1 MMVWD
6 SHDPQARK
14 NYTTEKS
21 SIFSTRKTLAHNNM
35 SSVDTHSPVTVPE
48 SKPKFTYVTSD
59 LPSQLHGQ

>member
-35 SSVDTHSPVTVPE
+35 SLVHTHSPVTVPQ
-48 SKPKFTYVTSD
+48 SKPKLTYVTSD
-59 LPSQLHGQ
+59 PPSQLNGQ